1 MDCRPLDPSEINFL
15 WGCLSAGGV
24 LDFHR
29 VQKMM
34 QGCGF
39 DPSVREINDLLWHI
53 DGQNGSVKKFP
64 FTKFINSKMTRE
76 SMWEFMWTRPRPPKD
91 EVSAEMD
98 EVNDQLEKHHVMRV
112 YDEMSQELEHIN
124 EVIYG
129 TDEDK
134 DLSIAE
140 YQNQLLRWLSSVS
153 SLGAS
158 LTLADTKGIVH
169 QIMDAH
175 MRKLEGGD
183 DERNRKARETKCP
196 GLKAKR
202 APTRGFSRYIICK
215 EPGTKEP
222 GTKMPDFLTRDLW
235 KAVTDGK
242 IFNELPHKTSKGVN

>member
-98 EVNDQLEKHHVMRV
+98 EVLHEIQCTAKYYTGCSGNPSQFFLRIHKNPIFYKTHNFYLLEAIIQRV
-112 YDEMSQELEHIN
+112 FVKAH
-124 EVIYG
+124 
-129 TDEDK
+129 K
-134 DLSIAE
+134 
-140 YQNQLLRWLSSVS
+140 SV
-153 SLGAS
+153 
-158 LTLADTKGIVH
+158 GI
-169 QIMDAH
+169 
-175 MRKLEGGD
+175 
-183 DERNRKARETKCP
+183 
-196 GLKAKR
+196 
-202 APTRGFSRYIICK
+202 
-215 EPGTKEP
+215 
-222 GTKMPDFLTRDLW
+222 
-235 KAVTDGK
+235 
-242 IFNELPHKTSKGVN
+242 